1 MYAFVMRPKLLPH
14 NYWNFIVRTGPIHG
28 TVLEAVRQNVRGEP
42 VDVDKVNAFIRGP
55 RRFQV
60 ADKPLPAAGER
71 SRPDLVAPSV
81 QRTTS

>member
-42 VDVDKVNAFIRGP
+42 VDVDKVNAFIRGHGGSRLLTNPYP
-55 RRFQV
+55 RQV
-60 ADKPLPAAGER
+60 
-71 SRPDLVAPSV
+71 SAPG
-81 QRTTS
+81 RTW